1 MSNHKTFEEKMSRLE
16 QIVNALERGEVPLEE
31 SLKLFQEGTQ
41 LAQECGTIL
50 DNAQL
55 QVTKLSFTD
64 DGTPREEV
72 FADEQ

>member
-1 MSNHKTFEEKMSRLE
+1 MSKNKTFEEKMLRLE

-50 DNAQL
+50 DNAQM
-55 QVTKLSFTD
+55 QVTKLTVSG
-64 DGTPREEV
+64 DGTPLEEV